1 MRRPAL
7 TSVFVVSVLA
17 TTLTTRLPAN
27 QAGSLGR
34 GPSDPLE
41 ITATAS
47 NMPDVGTGGT
57 AMIDIS
63 VKSWTTP
70 ADRTRII
77 GLLEKG
83 TPALLFE
90 LRKSAELGRYRVP
103 GVIGADP
110 HQLRGGQPLRY
121 AWQTMQANGIRR
133 IVLAAERYLSP
144 EAIKSEPRAADYP
157 FTVIEI
163 RADAVGDGD
172 GKMAL
177 ASKLT
182 FDKASNTLT
191 LEDYDNAP
199 IRLTR
204 VTVRTL
210 APLR

>member
-1 MRRPAL
+1 MRARAL
-7 TSVFVVSVLA
+7 TFAFLVSACALSA
-17 TTLTTRLPAN
+17 AARLPVD

-34 GPSDPLE
+34 GPTDPLE
-41 ITATAS
+41 ITATAA

-57 AMIDIS
+57 AMLDIS
-63 VKSWTTP
+63 VTSWTTP
-70 ADRTRII
+70 ADRARVIT
-77 GLLEKG
+77 LLDKS
-83 TPALLFE
+83 TPALLAE
-90 LRKSAELGRYRVP
+90 LRKSAELGRFRVP

-133 IVLAAERYLSP
+133 IVLAAERYISP
-144 EAIKSEPRAADYP
+144 ETLKAEPRAADYP

-204 VTVRTL
+204 VTVRNL
-210 APLR
+210 KPMR

>member
-7 TSVFVVSVLA
+7 TFALVVSALA
-17 TTLTTRLPAN
+17 TAVAAGLPAF

-63 VKSWTTP
+63 VKSWTSP

-77 GLLEKG
+77 ELLEKG

-90 LRKSAELGRYRVP
+90 LRKAAELGRFRVP

-144 EAIKSEPRAADYP
+144 EAIKAEPRAAAYP

-210 APLR
+210 KPIR

>member
-1 MRRPAL
+1 MRLPAL
-7 TSVFVVSVLA
+7 TSALVVSALVTVA
-17 TTLTTRLPAN
+17 ARLPAD

-41 ITATAS
+41 ITATAA

-57 AMIDIS
+57 AMLDIS
-63 VKSWTTP
+63 VTSWTSP
-70 ADRTRII
+70 ADRARVIA
-77 GLLEKG
+77 LLDQG
-83 TPALLFE
+83 TPALLAE
-90 LRKSAELGRYRVP
+90 LRKSSDRGRFRVP

-121 AWQTMQANGIRR
+121 AWQTMQANGLRR

-144 EAIKSEPRAADYP
+144 EAIKAEPRAVDYP

-210 APLR
+210 KPMR

>member
-1 MRRPAL
+1 MRHPAL
-7 TSVFVVSVLA
+7 TSLFVVSALVAA
-17 TTLTTRLPAN
+17 TAPRLPAD

-34 GPSDPLE
+34 GPTDSLE
-41 ITATAS
+41 ITATAA

-57 AMIDIS
+57 AMLDIS
-63 VKSWTTP
+63 VTSWTSP
-70 ADRTRII
+70 AERARVIE
-77 GLLEKG
+77 LLEHGSK
-83 TPALLFE
+83 ALLGE
-90 LRKSAELGRYRVP
+90 LRKSPTHGEFRVP

-121 AWQTMQANGIRR
+121 AWQTMQANGFRR

-144 EAIKSEPRAADYP
+144 EALKAEPRAADYP

-182 FDKASNTLT
+182 FDKAANTLT

-210 APLR
+210 KPMR